1 MTRWSWSCWMIMSYT
16 VVFPDVVPPETPW
29 KKLSSNSQSKPPEWE
44 ATSQKGEHHGRE
56 WSGST
61 THWSLLLLKA
71 LGSKSVD
78 LPVERSPVML
88 GADVWVLYPLW
99 SRKMDAM
106 RVNVAGC
113 CFWRRKVSS
122 QVYRRQWDT
131 SSVVTEMT
139 WCSYRFFPVVALE
152 DVKECDWEAAG
163 NSLVTGRGGEGK
175 HTGRCYVAAMSIRE

>member
-1 MTRWSWSCWMIMSYT
+1 MIMSYT

-44 ATSQKGEHHGRE
+44 ATGQKVEHHGRE

-71 LGSKSVD
+71 LGSKSAD

-99 SRKMDAM
+99 SRK
-106 RVNVAGC
+106 NGC
-113 CFWRRKVSS
+113 NAS
-122 QVYRRQWDT
+122 Q
-131 SSVVTEMT
+131 
-139 WCSYRFFPVVALE
+139 CSQLLFLEKESQLPGLQAPVGHIVGG
-152 DVKECDWEAAG
+152 DW
-163 NSLVTGRGGEGK
+163 NDL
-175 HTGRCYVAAMSIRE
+175 M